1 MAAGRREAGKEA
13 DTAHI
18 ALVGS
23 WERSAWLG
31 GRGPDCFSPPS
42 GGREAG
48 TVRSVEGPLR
58 VAEERWCSVAT
69 GAHGNRANGKENHQ
83 AWPDFPGL
91 LPVALGHFK
100 AREAKITP
108 IALRGAA
115 GGAGGWGAGEAI
127 DPTAEVTHLVKS
139 CQAVLET
146 KSFLPG
152 TQHYLSPNAQAYSD
166 CFG

>member
-1 MAAGRREAGKEA
+1 MAGRKGASLLLTPLGRPGGGN
-13 DTAHI
+13 
-18 ALVGS
+18 GS
-23 WERSAWLG
+23 M
-31 GRGPDCFSPPS
+31 
-42 GGREAG
+42 
-48 TVRSVEGPLR
+48 EGPLR

-115 GGAGGWGAGEAI
+115 GGAVGAGVQEKLLI
-127 DPTAEVTHLVKS
+127 QL
-139 CQAVLET
+139 QR
-146 KSFLPG
+146 
-152 TQHYLSPNAQAYSD
+152 
-166 CFG
+166 